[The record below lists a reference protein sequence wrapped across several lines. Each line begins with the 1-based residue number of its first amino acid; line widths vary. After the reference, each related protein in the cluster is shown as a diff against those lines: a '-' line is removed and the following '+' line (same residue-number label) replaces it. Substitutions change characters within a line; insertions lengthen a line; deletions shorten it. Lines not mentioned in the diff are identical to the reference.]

1 MKNYALITGAS
12 QGIGSAFA
20 EYLAAREKDLLLVAL
35 DEPALYQAERNLRDT
50 YGIACHSLGIDLT
63 EEGAARRVWEW
74 TREHG
79 FSVDTLI
86 PNAGF
91 GRNGIFERT
100 ELAEYLAMMKL
111 NNQAVVE
118 LTYHFLPQ
126 LKEQPQAHLLYMSSM
141 ESALPLPYKAVY
153 AATKNFVYN
162 FALSLREEVKEAGV
176 NVTVVCPGP
185 VITNEDGLKRI
196 QTQGAKARLLV
207 LFPEQV
213 AREAIRGMLRGK
225 QIVVPGRT
233 AKVLTF
239 LGRTVPAPYKMPLL
253 ERMFRAYR
261 EE

>member
-1 MKNYALITGAS
+1 MKTFALITGAS
-12 QGIGSAFA
+12 QGIGRAFA
-20 EYLAAREKDLLLVAL
+20 EDLASRKKNLLLVAL
-35 DEPALYQAERNLRDT
+35 DEPALYQAQREVRAT
-50 YGIACHSLGIDLT
+50 HGIECHTLGIDLT

-74 TREHG
+74 TQENG

-91 GRNGIFERT
+91 GRNGIFERA
-100 ELAEYLAMMKL
+100 ELSEYLAMMKL

-118 LTYHFLPQ
+118 LTYHFLPH
-126 LKEQPQAHLLYMSSM
+126 LKEHSRSYLLYMSSM

-162 FALSLREEVKEAGV
+162 FALSLREEVKEADVG
-176 NVTVVCPGP
+176 VTVVCPGP

-207 LFPEQV
+207 LFPDQV
-213 AREAIRGMLRGK
+213 AREAIRGMLHGK